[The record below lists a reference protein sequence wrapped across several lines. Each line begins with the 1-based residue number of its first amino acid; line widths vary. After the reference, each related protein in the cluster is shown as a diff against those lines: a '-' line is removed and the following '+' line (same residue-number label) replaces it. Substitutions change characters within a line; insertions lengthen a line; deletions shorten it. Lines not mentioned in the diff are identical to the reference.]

1 MHTHTLLCRA
11 SLIASALFSL
21 SAMPALAQDK
31 APEQPSASND
41 DDSGII
47 VTARRREETLIS
59 VPIAITALSGDQ
71 LAAKG
76 AMDITA
82 LADTVPNVT
91 LESSRATNSTLSAFI
106 RGVGQQDPVSG
117 FEQGVGIYLDDVYL
131 NRPQAAVLDIYDV
144 QRIEVLRGPQGTL
157 YGRNTVGGAVKY
169 VSRKLDDKLHIAARG
184 TYGSY
189 NQADGVLTVS
199 TPVTSDGVVRVGG
212 SVARLTRDGF
222 GKNLTTG
229 LDNYDKNVWAGRGT
243 LEIHGDSIFARLSG
257 DYTHDM
263 SNPRGGHRFVPGMVS
278 GTPVLA
284 NVYDTQGGLNTP
296 KQDVKA
302 WGVSLFLE
310 GHPADWLTVRSI
322 TAFRKDDS
330 TSPIDFDALPAQDVD
345 VPGIYRNKQTS
356 QELQA
361 LFNFGKLNGLVG
373 FYYLDASALTQFDV
387 RLFLTYPAPTLLTA
401 YTDADIR
408 TETMAG
414 FADFS
419 YDFTDQLSLSVGGR
433 YTWDRRDGYIL
444 RQYYLGGGSPVF
456 GGAGIPYLAPLTNF
470 RGSNSFTKFTPKA
483 TLTFKP
489 DSDTTLYASYSQGFK
504 GGGFDPR
511 GVGASAPAG
520 VTQAQFLSFKPEK
533 VDSYEVGYKANL
545 FDRRLYI
552 ATAAFY
558 MDYTDVQ
565 IPGSVAC
572 TVGGFTTFCGVVSN
586 AGKARMKGF
595 EFEGR
600 AKLIDSDTGTLT
612 LSGSVG
618 YIDAKYTKYVTNVA
632 ATPTDVARYRHVQ
645 NTPAWSGSASLDYAL
660 PVADGTL
667 TLSGGMSFKSK
678 TYQFEIANPYI
689 DQPAYQLYDASLV
702 YRARGGRWSLGVF
715 GKNLT
720 DKHVK
725 TSGYT
730 YMAVNPTTGDLIT
743 PLVSSL
749 GKEGVLSA
757 FYGNPRQVFV
767 TGTLNF

>member
-1 MHTHTLLCRA
+1 MRHHALLTRV
-11 SLIASALFSL
+11 SMFASAIAALG
-21 SAMPALAQDK
+21 AAPAFAQD
-31 APEQPSASND
+31 SADAAASAD
-41 DDSGII
+41 DQDSAAIV

-59 VPIAITALSGDQ
+59 VPIAITALSGQQ
-71 LAAKG
+71 LADKG
-76 AMDITA
+76 ASDITA

-144 QRIEVLRGPQGTL
+144 ERIEVLRGPQGTL

-169 VSRKLDDKLHIAARG
+169 VTRRLDDKAHFSARA

-189 NQADGVLTVS
+189 NQADGVVS
-199 TPVTSDGVVRVGG
+199 GSVALGPNQVIRLGG

-229 LDNYDKNVWAGRGT
+229 LDNYDKNIWAGRGT
-243 LEIHGDSIFARLSG
+243 VELHGTDVFARATF
-257 DYTHDM
+257 DYTHDK
-263 SNPRGGHRFVPGMVS
+263 SSPRGGHRFVPGMVS
-278 GTPVLA
+278 GTPVLS
-284 NVYDTQGGLNTP
+284 NVYDTQGGLNYP
-296 KQDVKA
+296 KQDITA
-302 WGVSLFLE
+302 WGTSLFLE
-310 GHPADWLTVRSI
+310 AQPTDGLTFRSI
-322 TAFRKDDS
+322 TAYRKDDS
-330 TSPIDFDALPAQDVD
+330 ATPIDFDALPAQDVD
-345 VPGIYRNKQTS
+345 VPGYYRNKQFS
-356 QELQA
+356 QEVQMLVSKGR
-361 LFNFGKLNGLVG
+361 FNGLIG
-373 FYYLDASALTQFDV
+373 LYYLDANALTQFDV
-387 RLFLTYPAPTLLTA
+387 RLFVQYPSPFLLTA
-401 YTDADIR
+401 YTDANIH

-414 FADFS
+414 FADFTF
-419 YDFTDQLSLSVGGR
+419 DITDQLSLSAGGR
-433 YTWDRRDGYIL
+433 YTWDRRDGTIL

-470 RGSNSFTKFTPKA
+470 SGFKTFNKFTPKVS
-483 TLTFKP
+483 LTYKP
-489 DSDTTLYASYSQGFK
+489 NSDTTLYASYSQGFK

-511 GVGASAPAG
+511 GVGANAPAG
-520 VTQAQFLSFKPEK
+520 VSQSDFLSFKPEV
-533 VDSYEVGYKANL
+533 VDSYEVGYKASL

-572 TVGGFTTFCGVVSN
+572 TVGGFTTFCGVVNN

-600 AKLIDSDTGTLT
+600 AKLIQSDAGTLT
-612 LSGSVG
+612 LSGSLG
-618 YIDAKYTKYVTNVA
+618 YVDAKYLRYITNVSS
-632 ATPTDVARYRHVQ
+632 TPTDVAKYRHVQ
-645 NTPAWSGSASLDYAL
+645 NTPAWSGSASLDYAMHL
-660 PVADGTL
+660 GDGSL
-667 TLSGGMSFKSK
+667 NLGAGMAFKSK

-689 DQPAYQLYDASLV
+689 DQPAYQTYDASIV
-702 YRARGGRWSLGVF
+702 YHAPGNRWTLGVY

-720 DKHVK
+720 DEHIK

-743 PLVSSL
+743 PLVSGL

-757 FYGNPRQVFV
+757 FYANPRQVFV
-767 TGTLNF
+767 TATLNF